1 MFNLDNKIAVVIG
14 GAGGLGEHCAL
25 ALSKQGAK
33 VVIASRNLEK
43 LQQVAGKIQAETKN
57 EVSAMQV
64 DVADEDSVNKLA
76 DAIVKKYG
84 TVDILV
90 NSQGLNIKMPA
101 LEINVN
107 NWDAMFS
114 VSVKGVMI
122 PSKVFGKIMVEK
134 KKGKIINLSSIRGAR
149 GTAGGNTGY
158 GATKGAVDM
167 ITRMMAAEW
176 APFGVNV
183 NAIGPALVL
192 TETIQKE
199 VAPERIKLAAEK
211 SPMKRLGVPSDIE
224 GACVFLASDEADFI
238 TGQILYVD
246 GGVTAV
252 G

>member
-43 LQQVAGKIQAETKN
+43 LKQMAEKIQSETKGD
-57 EVSAMQV
+57 VTAMQV
-64 DVADEDSVNKLA
+64 DVADEASVNKLA
-76 DAIVKKYG
+76 DEIVKKYG

-101 LEINVN
+101 LDIDVK
-107 NWDAMFS
+107 NWDNMFA
-114 VSVKGVMI
+114 VSVRGVII
-122 PSKVFGKIMVEK
+122 PCKVFGKIMVEK

-167 ITRMMAAEW
+167 ITRMLAAEW

-211 SPMKRLGVPSDIE
+211 SPMKRLGVPEDIQ
-224 GACVFLASDEADFI
+224 GACVFLASDEADFV